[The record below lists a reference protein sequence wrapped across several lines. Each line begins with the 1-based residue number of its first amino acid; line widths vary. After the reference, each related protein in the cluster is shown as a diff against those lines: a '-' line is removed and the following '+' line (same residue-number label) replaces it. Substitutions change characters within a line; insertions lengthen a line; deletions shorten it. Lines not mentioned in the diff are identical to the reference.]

1 MKPQS
6 IKKIRQSMGMTQVEF
21 ADYLGMAPVTIS
33 SYETGVRRPSKYVV
47 KLIRYVEKEIKNKP
61 ATA

>member
-1 MKPQS
+1 
-6 IKKIRQSMGMTQVEF
+6 MGMTQVEF